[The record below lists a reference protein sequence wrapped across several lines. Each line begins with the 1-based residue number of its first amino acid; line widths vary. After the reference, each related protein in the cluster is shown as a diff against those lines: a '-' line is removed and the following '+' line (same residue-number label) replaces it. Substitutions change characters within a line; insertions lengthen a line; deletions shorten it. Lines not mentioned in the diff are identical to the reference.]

1 MRKNENIK
9 LRIKNRSYKS
19 SQSLKDNFSILGHYH
34 GVLWVNLSKLEN
46 LVHGPDGSL
55 INGTEEQ
62 VKSEKFEKPLTGVSE
77 AFRKLKN
84 DFALNEQE
92 TSALTCM
99 IEEFTTVSLHGNSVG
114 HDVVKIVTEVNVH
127 HHTRSCRKYNE
138 MCRFNYPRFPCHKT
152 IIAKPLKGRKEEI
165 KELTNKYETLL
176 KKVREILL
184 DEEKISEIMN
194 GYVKSEETTEEH
206 KKCVEERIKKLCR
219 IVGVTTETYLEA
231 LSFSRR
237 GYTIIQR
244 RDIDETYVNSYNKDW
259 IRRSFIHFILLMIF
273 FEIFYSF

>member
-1 MRKNENIK
+1 M
-9 LRIKNRSYKS
+9 
-19 SQSLKDNFSILGHYH
+19 
-34 GVLWVNLSKLEN
+34 
-46 LVHGPDGSL
+46 
-55 INGTEEQ
+55 NGTEEQ
-62 VKSEKFEKPLTGVSE
+62 VKNEKIEKPLKGVSE

-84 DFALNEQE
+84 DIALNEQE
-92 TSALTCM
+92 TSALTSM

-114 HDVVKIVTEVNVH
+114 HDVVKIVKEVNVH

-152 IIAKPLKGRKEEI
+152 IIAKPLKGTKEEI

-184 DEEKISEIMN
+184 DEEKISEMMN
-194 GYVKSEETTEEH
+194 GYIKSEETTEEH

-219 IVGVTTETYLEA
+219 IAGVTIETYLEA